1 VVKSS
6 RLYSFTCIR
15 TETALFQNQVFNK
28 TVSKIGKNAMTS
40 GSNRVLDELAK
51 LVTDAA
57 GAAQGVRRE
66 VETALRSQSE
76 RVLNTL
82 DVVQREDF
90 EAVREMAIKARAENA
105 ALLVKI
111 EALEARLA
119 KFEVDSTAKTAKTSA
134 SAAKSKDNS

>member
-1 VVKSS
+1 
-6 RLYSFTCIR
+6 
-15 TETALFQNQVFNK
+15 
-28 TVSKIGKNAMTS
+28 MTS
-40 GSNRVLDELAK
+40 GQNRVLDELAK

-66 VETALRSQSE
+66 VETALRSQGE

-90 EAVREMAIKARAENA
+90 EAVREMAIKARAENS
-105 ALLVKI
+105 ALLARI

-119 KFEVDSTAKTAKTSA
+119 KFEGASDAKPAKSA
-134 SAAKSKDNS
+134 SSSAKSKNNP

>member
-1 VVKSS
+1 
-6 RLYSFTCIR
+6 
-15 TETALFQNQVFNK
+15 
-28 TVSKIGKNAMTS
+28 MTS

-134 SAAKSKDNS
+134 QAAKSKDNS

>member
-1 VVKSS
+1 
-6 RLYSFTCIR
+6 
-15 TETALFQNQVFNK
+15 
-28 TVSKIGKNAMTS
+28 MTS
-40 GSNRVLDELAK
+40 GPNRVLDELAK

-66 VETALRSQSE
+66 VETALRSQGE

-90 EAVREMAIKARAENA
+90 EAVREMAIRARAENS
-105 ALLVKI
+105 ALLARI

-119 KFEVDSTAKTAKTSA
+119 KFEGDSGSKTAKSA
-134 SAAKSKDNS
+134 SSSAKSKNNP

>member
-1 VVKSS
+1 
-6 RLYSFTCIR
+6 
-15 TETALFQNQVFNK
+15 
-28 TVSKIGKNAMTS
+28 MTS
-40 GSNRVLDELAK
+40 GPNRVLDELAK
-51 LVTDAA
+51 IVTDAA

-66 VETALRSQSE
+66 VETALRSQGE

-90 EAVREMAIKARAENA
+90 EAVRELAIKARTENS
-105 ALLVKI
+105 ALLARI

-119 KFEVDSTAKTAKTSA
+119 KIEADSRDKTTKTAS